1 MHYIIHNTRIGTHY
15 FTKISL
21 RMVRSKLNTNLN
33 YREYK
38 QLERDDAEY
47 DASMYE
53 IELLGKEVRI
63 AIGRGKTEKKDIIYY
78 PMYLMNTDDR
88 VVKQIGV
95 FEIRADQ
102 ASEMLDDEDDL
113 DIDKLPHP
121 LVYSFVTAGMLE
133 ADSRGK
139 KAPPI
144 GLLEETD
151 AAEEEGVKE
160 VQEEPV
166 QEEPVQ
172 EEVQKEVQEPEQL
185 DQEDNASDELRSKMK
200 AQALALPAQTK
211 ETAQAEHAEYRK
223 MPDQPWIQTFM
234 QNNNFGIT
242 DNEAGGD
249 CLFAV
254 IRDAFRT
261 RGKYVEV
268 PELRRKVAAE
278 ATEEVFEGYKKQ
290 YTMTAESISTTIAE
304 MRGLEEANAKLKQRL
319 VRTTDAKEQQAII
332 IESRHNATR
341 HKRLKSEVM
350 LSKELLQDF
359 HFMKNVNTLE
369 DFREVL
375 KSCAFWADTWAIST
389 LERVLRIKLI
399 ILSSER
405 FHSGEMGGVLQCG
418 QLNDR
423 VLEDQGSF
431 EPDFYIMAEH
441 TGMHYKLITYKGEA
455 LLTFREIPYDIKI
468 MVVEKCMERNAGPYY
483 LIPQFRTFR
492 EEDLGLK
499 DADLDL
505 KAERELMQT
514 IPSVHASSS
523 SASAHAHASHAPLY
537 DDATVFQF
545 YSKSMDK
552 PLPGTGSG
560 ETIERADIP
569 KYAALAKE
577 SPQWRKM
584 LSNFWEPPGDDK
596 NKPLFTLDGHK
607 WRTLEHYLKGSQFRK
622 ENPKHYLQ
630 FSLDS
635 DSDLSKSP
643 ALAKAAAKDDKYK
656 DMKPDADFNLR
667 EEKEREDAQHAKYSQ
682 NSYLEDM
689 LLNTR
694 NAKLVHFRRGKPPA
708 VCTELMRVRHRLQ
721 LEQLKRK
728 KQ

>member
-1 MHYIIHNTRIGTHY
+1 
-15 FTKISL
+15 
-21 RMVRSKLNTNLN
+21 MVRSKLNPDIN

-38 QLERDDAEY
+38 QLERDDADY
-47 DASMYE
+47 DATMYE

-63 AIGRGKTEKKDIIYY
+63 AIGRGKTDKKDIIYY
-78 PMYLMNTDDR
+78 PMYLINTDDR
-88 VVKQIGV
+88 VTKQIGV

-102 ASEMLDDEDDL
+102 ASEVLDDDDDL

-121 LVYSFVTAGMLE
+121 LIYSFVTAGMLE

-139 KAPPI
+139 TAPVTEI
-144 GLLEETD
+144 VLDKEKEKEDVNEEII
-151 AAEEEGVKE
+151 AAEP
-160 VQEEPV
+160 EEPV
-166 QEEPVQ
+166 QEVLAQ
-172 EEVQKEVQEPEQL
+172 AAL
-185 DQEDNASDELRSKMK
+185 QEDKAADALRSKMK
-200 AQALALPAQTK
+200 ALSLPAQTK
-211 ETAQAEHAEYRK
+211 ETAQGEHAEYK
-223 MPDQPWIQTFM
+223 KLPNQPWIQTHM

-268 PELRRKVAAE
+268 PELRRKLAAE
-278 ATEEVFEGYKKQ
+278 ATEEVFQGYRDQ
-290 YTMTAESISTTIAE
+290 YTITADSIATTREE
-304 MRGLEEANAKLKQRL
+304 MRGLVAANEKLKQRRD
-319 VRTTDAKEQQAII
+319 RTTDAKEQQAII
-332 IESRHNATR
+332 AESRRNAAR
-341 HKRLKSEVM
+341 FKRLKSELA
-350 LSKELLQDF
+350 LSQELLHDF
-359 HFMKNVNTLE
+359 HFMKNVNTLA
-369 DFREVL
+369 DFREML

-389 LERVLRIKLI
+389 LERVLHIKLI

-405 FHSGEMGGVLQCG
+405 FHAGEMGGVLQCG

-423 VLEDQGSF
+423 VLQDQGSF
-431 EPDFYIMAEH
+431 EPDFYVMADH
-441 TGMHYKLITYKGEA
+441 MGMHYRLITYKGEA
-455 LLTFREIPYDIKI
+455 LFTFREIPYDIKI
-468 MVVEKCMERNAGPYY
+468 MVIEKCMERNAGPYY

-492 EEDLGLK
+492 EEELGLK
-499 DADLDL
+499 GIEEDEAVHSPASHL
-505 KAERELMQT
+505 T
-514 IPSVHASSS
+514 HASSS
-523 SASAHAHASHAPLY
+523 SSHAPLY

-569 KYAALAKE
+569 KYAELAKE

-584 LSNFWEPPGDDK
+584 LSNFWEPPGDDRDK
-596 NKPLFTLDGHK
+596 ALFTLDDHK
-607 WRTLEHYLKGSQFRK
+607 WRTLEHYLQGSRFRK
-622 ENPKHYLQ
+622 EHPKHYLQ

-643 ALAKAAAKDDKYK
+643 TLAKSAANDDKYK
-656 DMKPDADFNLR
+656 DIKMDADYGSR

-682 NSYLEDM
+682 NSYLTDM

-708 VCTELMRVRHRLQ
+708 VCTELMRVRHRLRQ
-721 LEQLKRK
+721 EQVARMNKTSH
-728 KQ
+728 

>member
-1 MHYIIHNTRIGTHY
+1 
-15 FTKISL
+15 
-21 RMVRSKLNTNLN
+21 MVRSKLNPDLN

-38 QLERDDAEY
+38 QLERDDADY
-47 DASMYE
+47 DAAMYE

-63 AIGRGKTEKKDIIYY
+63 AIGRGKTDKKDIIYY
-78 PMYLMNTDDR
+78 PVYLINADDR

-121 LVYSFVTAGMLE
+121 LIYSFVTAGMLE

-139 KAPPI
+139 KAPVAVAA
-144 GLLEETD
+144 LEKEG
-151 AAEEEGVKE
+151 EEEGVKE
-160 VQEEPV
+160 QDPV
-166 QEEPVQ
+166 L
-172 EEVQKEVQEPEQL
+172 EEVEEVLEEVQEPAQL
-185 DQEDNASDELRSKMK
+185 DQEDDDKEDKALRSKMK

-211 ETAQAEHAEYRK
+211 DTAQAEHAEYK
-223 MPDQPWIQTFM
+223 KLPDEPWIQTHM

-254 IRDAFRT
+254 IRDAYRT

-268 PELRRKVAAE
+268 PELRRKLAAE
-278 ATEEVFEGYKKQ
+278 ATEEVFDGYKEN
-290 YTMTAESISTTIAE
+290 YTMLANSISTTVAE

-341 HKRLKSEVM
+341 HKRLKSEVT

-369 DFREVL
+369 DFRETL

-405 FHSGEMGGVLQCG
+405 FRSGEMGGVLQCG

-423 VLEDQGSF
+423 VLQDQGSF
-431 EPDFYIMAEH
+431 EPDFYIMADH
-441 TGMHYKLITYKGEA
+441 MGMHYALITYKGEA

-492 EEDLGLK
+492 EDLGLK
-499 DADLDL
+499 DAEEHDLMHN
-505 KAERELMQT
+505 KV
-514 IPSVHASSS
+514 PSVHAVPS
-523 SASAHAHASHAPLY
+523 SAHAPLY

-577 SPQWRKM
+577 SPHWRKM

-607 WRTLEHYLKGSQFRK
+607 WRTVEHYLLGSRFRK

-635 DSDLSKSP
+635 DSDMSKSP
-643 ALAKAAAKDDKYK
+643 TLAKSAAKDDKYK
-656 DMKPDADFNLR
+656 DINPDADFNLR
-667 EEKEREDAQHAKYSQ
+667 EEKEREDAQYAKYSQ
-682 NSYLEDM
+682 NSYLTDM

-694 NAKLVHFRRGKPPA
+694 NAKLVHFRRGKPPV
-708 VCTELMRVRHRLQ
+708 VCNELMRVRHRLQ
-721 LEQLKRK
+721 LEQAKRK

>member
-1 MHYIIHNTRIGTHY
+1 M
-15 FTKISL
+15 
-21 RMVRSKLNTNLN
+21 
-33 YREYK
+33 
-38 QLERDDAEY
+38 ERDDADY
-47 DASMYE
+47 DAAMYE

-63 AIGRGKTEKKDIIYY
+63 AIGRGKTDKKDIIYY
-78 PMYLMNTDDR
+78 PVYLINADDR

-121 LVYSFVTAGMLE
+121 LIYSFVTAGMLE

-139 KAPPI
+139 KAPVAVA
-144 GLLEETD
+144 LEKEG
-151 AAEEEGVKE
+151 EEEGVKE
-160 VQEEPV
+160 
-166 QEEPVQ
+166 Q
-172 EEVQKEVQEPEQL
+172 EEVQLQEEVLEEVLEEVQEPAQL
-185 DQEDNASDELRSKMK
+185 DQEDDDKEDKALRSKMK

-211 ETAQAEHAEYRK
+211 DTAQAEHAEYK
-223 MPDQPWIQTFM
+223 KLPDEPWIQTHM

-254 IRDAFRT
+254 IRDAYRT

-268 PELRRKVAAE
+268 PELRRKLAAE
-278 ATEEVFEGYKKQ
+278 ATEEVFDGYKEN
-290 YTMTAESISTTIAE
+290 YTMLANSISTTVAE
-304 MRGLEEANAKLKQRL
+304 MHGLEEANAKLKQRL

-341 HKRLKSEVM
+341 HKRLKSEVT
-350 LSKELLQDF
+350 LSKELLHDF

-369 DFREVL
+369 DFRETL

-405 FHSGEMGGVLQCG
+405 FRSGEMGGVLQCG

-423 VLEDQGSF
+423 VLQDQGSF
-431 EPDFYIMAEH
+431 EPDFYIMADH
-441 TGMHYKLITYKGEA
+441 MGMHYALITYKGEA

-499 DADLDL
+499 DAEEHDLMRN
-505 KAERELMQT
+505 KV
-514 IPSVHASSS
+514 PSVHAAPS
-523 SASAHAHASHAPLY
+523 SAPSSAHAPLY

-577 SPQWRKM
+577 SPHWRKM

-607 WRTLEHYLKGSQFRK
+607 WRTVEHYLLGSRFRK

-635 DSDLSKSP
+635 DSDMSKSP
-643 ALAKAAAKDDKYK
+643 TLAKSAAKDDKYK
-656 DMKPDADFNLR
+656 DINPDADFNLR
-667 EEKEREDAQHAKYSQ
+667 EEKEREDAQYAKYSQ

-694 NAKLVHFRRGKPPA
+694 NAKLVHFRRGKPPV

-721 LEQLKRK
+721 LEQAKRK

>member
-1 MHYIIHNTRIGTHY
+1 
-15 FTKISL
+15 
-21 RMVRSKLNTNLN
+21 MVRSKLNPDIN

-38 QLERDDAEY
+38 QLERDDADY
-47 DASMYE
+47 DATMYE

-63 AIGRGKTEKKDIIYY
+63 AIGRGKTDKKGVIYY
-78 PMYLMNTDDR
+78 PMYLINTDDR

-95 FEIRADQ
+95 FEIRAEQ
-102 ASEMLDDEDDL
+102 VSEVLDDDDDL

-121 LVYSFVTAGMLE
+121 LIYSFVTAGMLE

-139 KAPPI
+139 KAPVSAI
-144 GLLEETD
+144 IALDD
-151 AAEEEGVKE
+151 ADVEKNEKQRDATAVQ
-160 VQEEPV
+160 QEELL
-166 QEEPVQ
+166 QEEAQ
-172 EEVQKEVQEPEQL
+172 STENK
-185 DQEDNASDELRSKMK
+185 EDNEGKADKASDALRSKMK
-200 AQALALPAQTK
+200 ALSLPAQTK
-211 ETAQAEHAEYRK
+211 ETAQAEHAEYK
-223 MPDQPWIQTFM
+223 KQPNQPWIQTHM

-242 DNEAGGD
+242 DNEGAGD

-254 IRDAFRT
+254 IRDAYRT

-268 PELRRKVAAE
+268 PELRRKLAAE
-278 ATEEVFEGYKKQ
+278 ATEDVFQNYKEKH
-290 YTMTAESISTTIAE
+290 TMTADAIAATSAE
-304 MRGLEEANAKLKQRL
+304 MRGLVAANEKLKHRRD
-319 VRTTDAKEQQAII
+319 RTVDAKEQEAII
-332 IESRHNATR
+332 AESRRNAAQF
-341 HKRLKSEVM
+341 KRLKSELA

-369 DFREVL
+369 DFREML

-405 FHSGEMGGVLQCG
+405 FHAGEMGGVLQCG

-423 VLEDQGSF
+423 ILEDQGTF

-455 LLTFREIPYDIKI
+455 LLTFQEIPYDIKV

-492 EEDLGLK
+492 EDELGIKGVEEDQAVK
-499 DADLDL
+499 D
-505 KAERELMQT
+505 
-514 IPSVHASSS
+514 HASVPAASTASLSS
-523 SASAHAHASHAPLY
+523 PHASHAPLY
-537 DDATVFQF
+537 NDAIVFQF

-569 KYAALAKE
+569 KYAELAKE
-577 SPQWRKM
+577 TPQWRKM
-584 LSNFWEPPGDDK
+584 LSNVWEPPGDDRDK
-596 NKPLFTLDGHK
+596 ALFELDGHK
-607 WRTLEHYLKGSQFRK
+607 WRTLEHYLQGSKFRK

-643 ALAKAAAKDDKYK
+643 ALLNAKDDKHK
-656 DMKPDADFNLR
+656 DVQTDADYGAR

-682 NSYLEDM
+682 NSYLTDM

-694 NAKLVHFRRGKPPA
+694 NAKLVQFRRGKPPV
-708 VCTELMRVRHRLQ
+708 VCNELMRVRHRLQ
-721 LEQLKRK
+721 QEKRQK
-728 KQ
+728 MK

>member
-1 MHYIIHNTRIGTHY
+1 
-15 FTKISL
+15 
-21 RMVRSKLNTNLN
+21 MVRSKLNPELN

-38 QLERDDAEY
+38 QLERDDADY
-47 DASMYE
+47 DATMYE

-63 AIGRGKTEKKDIIYY
+63 AIGRGKTDKKGIIYY
-78 PMYLMNTDDR
+78 PMYLINTDDR
-88 VVKQIGV
+88 VTKQIGV
-95 FEIRADQ
+95 FEIQADQ
-102 ASEMLDDEDDL
+102 ASEVLDDDDDL

-121 LVYSFVTAGMLE
+121 LIYSFVTAGMLE

-139 KAPPI
+139 TAPVTEIVLEKEKEKEDVNEEATVQPEVEEDKS
-144 GLLEETD
+144 LEED
-151 AAEEEGVKE
+151 KSVEEDKT
-160 VQEEPV
+160 
-166 QEEPVQ
+166 
-172 EEVQKEVQEPEQL
+172 
-185 DQEDNASDELRSKMK
+185 LRSKMK
-200 AQALALPAQTK
+200 ALSLPAQTK
-211 ETAQAEHAEYRK
+211 ETAQGEHAEYK
-223 MPDQPWIQTFM
+223 KLPDQPWIQTHM

-249 CLFAV
+249 CLYAV

-268 PELRRKVAAE
+268 SELRRKVAAE
-278 ATEEVFEGYKKQ
+278 ANEEVFKGYKEN
-290 YTMTAESISTTIAE
+290 YTMTSESIATTRVE
-304 MRGLEEANAKLKQRL
+304 MRGLVAANEKLKQRRD
-319 VRTTDAKEQQAII
+319 RTTEAKEQQAII
-332 IESRHNATR
+332 AESRRNAEKF
-341 HKRLKSEVM
+341 KRLKSELA
-350 LSKELLQDF
+350 LSQELLQDF

-369 DFREVL
+369 DFREML

-405 FHSGEMGGVLQCG
+405 FRAGEMGGVLQCG

-431 EPDFYIMAEH
+431 EPDFYIMADH
-441 TGMHYKLITYKGEA
+441 MGMHYALITYKGEA
-455 LLTFREIPYDIKI
+455 LLTFREIPYDVKI
-468 MVVEKCMERNAGPYY
+468 MVIEKCMERNAGPYN

-492 EEDLGLK
+492 EEELGLK
-499 DADLDL
+499 GIEEDAAVLSP
-505 KAERELMQT
+505 A
-514 IPSVHASSS
+514 SAAHASSS
-523 SASAHAHASHAPLY
+523 SHAPLY

-569 KYAALAKE
+569 KYAELAKE

-584 LSNFWEPPGDDK
+584 LSNFWEPPGDDRDK
-596 NKPLFTLDGHK
+596 SLFSLDDHK
-607 WRTLEHYLKGSQFRK
+607 WRTLEHYLQGSRFRK
-622 ENPKHYLQ
+622 EHPKHYLQ

-643 ALAKAAAKDDKYK
+643 TLAKSAAKDDKYK
-656 DMKPDADFNLR
+656 DIKPDADFNLH

-682 NSYLEDM
+682 NSYLADM

-708 VCTELMRVRHRLQ
+708 VCNELMRVRHRLQ
-721 LEQLKRK
+721 LEKRK
-728 KQ
+728 K

>member
-1 MHYIIHNTRIGTHY
+1 
-15 FTKISL
+15 
-21 RMVRSKLNTNLN
+21 MVRSKLNPDLN

-38 QLERDDAEY
+38 QLERDDADY
-47 DASMYE
+47 DAAMYE

-63 AIGRGKTEKKDIIYY
+63 AIGRGKTDKKDIIYY
-78 PMYLMNTDDR
+78 PVYLINADDR

-121 LVYSFVTAGMLE
+121 LIYSFVTAGMLE

-139 KAPPI
+139 KAPVAVAA
-144 GLLEETD
+144 LEKEG
-151 AAEEEGVKE
+151 EEEGVKE
-160 VQEEPV
+160 QDPV
-166 QEEPVQ
+166 L
-172 EEVQKEVQEPEQL
+172 EEVLEEVQEPAQL
-185 DQEDNASDELRSKMK
+185 DQEDDDKEDKALRSKMK

-211 ETAQAEHAEYRK
+211 DTAQAEHAEYK
-223 MPDQPWIQTFM
+223 KLPDEPWIQTHM

-254 IRDAFRT
+254 IRDAYRT

-268 PELRRKVAAE
+268 PELRRKLAAE
-278 ATEEVFEGYKKQ
+278 ATEEVFDGYKEN
-290 YTMTAESISTTIAE
+290 YTMLANSISTTVAE

-341 HKRLKSEVM
+341 HKRLKSEVT

-369 DFREVL
+369 DFRETL

-405 FHSGEMGGVLQCG
+405 FRSGEMGGVLQCG

-423 VLEDQGSF
+423 VLQDQGSF
-431 EPDFYIMAEH
+431 EPDFYIMADH
-441 TGMHYKLITYKGEA
+441 MGMHYALITYKGEA

-492 EEDLGLK
+492 EDLGLK
-499 DADLDL
+499 DAEEHDLMHN
-505 KAERELMQT
+505 KV
-514 IPSVHASSS
+514 PSVHAVPS
-523 SASAHAHASHAPLY
+523 SAHAPLY

-577 SPQWRKM
+577 SPHWRKM

-607 WRTLEHYLKGSQFRK
+607 WRTVEHYLLGSRFRK

-635 DSDLSKSP
+635 DSDMSKSP
-643 ALAKAAAKDDKYK
+643 TLAKSAAKDDKYK
-656 DMKPDADFNLR
+656 DINPDADFNLR
-667 EEKEREDAQHAKYSQ
+667 EEKEREDAQYAKYSQ
-682 NSYLEDM
+682 NSYLTDM

-694 NAKLVHFRRGKPPA
+694 NAKLVHFRRGKPPV
-708 VCTELMRVRHRLQ
+708 VCNELMRVRHRLQ
-721 LEQLKRK
+721 LEQAKRK

>member
-1 MHYIIHNTRIGTHY
+1 MTNKQNKCKIIMHAIYNINYCIHY
-15 FTKISL
+15 PLSL
-21 RMVRSKLNTNLN
+21 IMVRSKLNPDIN

-38 QLERDDAEY
+38 QLERDDADY
-47 DASMYE
+47 DATMYE

-63 AIGRGKTEKKDIIYY
+63 AIGRGKTDKKGIIYY
-78 PMYLMNTDDR
+78 PMYLINTDDR
-88 VVKQIGV
+88 VTKQIGV

-102 ASEMLDDEDDL
+102 ASEVLDDDDDL

-121 LVYSFVTAGMLE
+121 LIYSFVTAGMLE

-139 KAPPI
+139 TAPVAEI
-144 GLLEETD
+144 VLEKEKEKEKEREREKED
-151 AAEEEGVKE
+151 VNEEATVQPEVPVQVKE
-160 VQEEPV
+160 AA
-166 QEEPVQ
+166 
-172 EEVQKEVQEPEQL
+172 L
-185 DQEDNASDELRSKMK
+185 QEDKALRSKMK
-200 AQALALPAQTK
+200 ALSLPAQTK
-211 ETAQAEHAEYRK
+211 ETAQAEHAEYK
-223 MPDQPWIQTFM
+223 KLPNQPWIQTHM

-242 DNEAGGD
+242 DNEGGGE
-249 CLFAV
+249 CLYAV

-268 PELRRKVAAE
+268 PELRRKLAAE
-278 ATEEVFEGYKKQ
+278 ATEEVFQGYRTQ
-290 YTMTAESISTTIAE
+290 YTVTADSIAETKTE
-304 MRGLEEANAKLKQRL
+304 MRGLVDANEKLKQRRD
-319 VRTTDAKEQQAII
+319 RTTDAKEQQTII
-332 IESRHNATR
+332 AESRLNAAR
-341 HKRLKSEVM
+341 FKRLKSELA
-350 LSKELLQDF
+350 LSQELLHDF
-359 HFMKNVNTLE
+359 HFMKNVSTLA
-369 DFREVL
+369 DFREML

-405 FHSGEMGGVLQCG
+405 FHAGEMGGVLQCG

-423 VLEDQGSF
+423 TLEDQGSF
-431 EPDFYIMAEH
+431 EPDFYIMADH
-441 TGMHYKLITYKGEA
+441 MGMHYRLITYKGEA

-468 MVVEKCMERNAGPYY
+468 MVIEKCMERNAGPYY

-492 EEDLGLK
+492 EEELGLK
-499 DADLDL
+499 GIEEDEAVHSPASHL
-505 KAERELMQT
+505 T
-514 IPSVHASSS
+514 HASSS
-523 SASAHAHASHAPLY
+523 SSHAPLY
-537 DDATVFQF
+537 DDAIVFQF

-569 KYAALAKE
+569 KYAELAKE

-584 LSNFWEPPGDDK
+584 LSNFWEPPGDDRDK
-596 NKPLFTLDGHK
+596 ALFSLDDHK
-607 WRTLEHYLKGSQFRK
+607 WRTLEHYLQGSRFRK
-622 ENPKHYLQ
+622 ENTKHYLQ

-643 ALAKAAAKDDKYK
+643 TLAKSAAKDDKF
-656 DMKPDADFNLR
+656 KPDADYGAR
-667 EEKEREDAQHAKYSQ
+667 EEKEREDAQYAKYNQ
-682 NSYLEDM
+682 NSYLTDM

-721 LEQLKRK
+721 LEKRK

>member
-1 MHYIIHNTRIGTHY
+1 
-15 FTKISL
+15 
-21 RMVRSKLNTNLN
+21 MVRSKLNPELN

-38 QLERDDAEY
+38 QLERDDADY
-47 DASMYE
+47 DATMYE

-63 AIGRGKTEKKDIIYY
+63 AIGRGKTDKKGVIYY
-78 PMYLMNTDDR
+78 PMYLINTDDR

-95 FEIRADQ
+95 FEIQADQ
-102 ASEMLDDEDDL
+102 ASEVLDDDDDM

-121 LVYSFVTAGMLE
+121 LIYSFVTAGMLE

-139 KAPPI
+139 TAPVSEI
-144 GLLEETD
+144 VLEKEKEKEKED
-151 AAEEEGVKE
+151 VNEEIMVQPE
-160 VQEEPV
+160 VEEDKS
-166 QEEPVQ
+166 
-172 EEVQKEVQEPEQL
+172 VQKDKSV
-185 DQEDNASDELRSKMK
+185 QEDNAADALRSKMK
-200 AQALALPAQTK
+200 ALSLPAQTK
-211 ETAQAEHAEYRK
+211 ETAQGEHAEYK
-223 MPDQPWIQTFM
+223 KLPDQPWIQTHM

-249 CLFAV
+249 CLYAV

-268 PELRRKVAAE
+268 PELRRMVAAE
-278 ATEEVFEGYKKQ
+278 ANEEVFKGYKEN
-290 YTMTAESISTTIAE
+290 YTLTSESIATTRAE
-304 MRGLEEANAKLKQRL
+304 MRELVAANEKLKQRRD
-319 VRTTDAKEQQAII
+319 RTTEAKEQQAII
-332 IESRHNATR
+332 AESRRNAAKF
-341 HKRLKSEVM
+341 KRLKTELA
-350 LSKELLQDF
+350 LSQELLQDF

-369 DFREVL
+369 DFREML

-405 FHSGEMGGVLQCG
+405 FRAGEMGGVLQCG

-431 EPDFYIMAEH
+431 EPDFYIMADH
-441 TGMHYKLITYKGEA
+441 MGMHYALITYKGEA

-468 MVVEKCMERNAGPYY
+468 MVIEKCMERNAGPYN

-492 EEDLGLK
+492 EEELGLK
-499 DADLDL
+499 GIEEDEAIS
-505 KAERELMQT
+505 
-514 IPSVHASSS
+514 IPPVSTAHASSS
-523 SASAHAHASHAPLY
+523 SHAPLY

-569 KYAALAKE
+569 KYAELAKE

-584 LSNFWEPPGDDK
+584 LSNFWEPPGDDRDK
-596 NKPLFTLDGHK
+596 ALFTLDDHK
-607 WRTLEHYLKGSQFRK
+607 WRTLEHYLQGSRFRK
-622 ENPKHYLQ
+622 EHPKHYLQ

-643 ALAKAAAKDDKYK
+643 TLAKSAAKDDKYK
-656 DMKPDADFNLR
+656 DIKPDADYGSR
-667 EEKEREDAQHAKYSQ
+667 EEKEREDAQYAKYSQ
-682 NSYLEDM
+682 NSYLVDM

-708 VCTELMRVRHRLQ
+708 VCNELMRVRHRLQ
-721 LEQLKRK
+721 LEKHK
-728 KQ
+728 K

>member
-1 MHYIIHNTRIGTHY
+1 
-15 FTKISL
+15 
-21 RMVRSKLNTNLN
+21 MVRSKLNPDIN

-38 QLERDDAEY
+38 QLERDDADY
-47 DASMYE
+47 DATMYE

-63 AIGRGKTEKKDIIYY
+63 AIGRGKTDKKGIIYY
-78 PMYLMNTDDR
+78 PVYLINTDDR

-102 ASEMLDDEDDL
+102 ASDMLDDDDDL

-121 LVYSFVTAGMLE
+121 LIYTFVTAGMLE

-139 KAPPI
+139 KAPI
-144 GLLEETD
+144 VLEK
-151 AAEEEGVKE
+151 EEEEKE
-160 VQEEPV
+160 DEEEKT
-166 QEEPVQ
+166 EEEKEEEKE
-172 EEVQKEVQEPEQL
+172 EEVIAAPAVQTG
-185 DQEDNASDELRSKMK
+185 DDDALRSKMK
-200 AQALALPAQTK
+200 ALTLPPQTK
-211 ETAQAEHAEYRK
+211 ETAEAEHAEYK
-223 MPDQPWIQTFM
+223 KQPDQPWIQTHM

-242 DNEAGGD
+242 DNEGGGE

-254 IRDAFRT
+254 IRDAYRS

-268 PELRRKVAAE
+268 PELRRKLAAE
-278 ATEEVFEGYKKQ
+278 ATEDVFQNYKEKH
-290 YTMTAESISTTIAE
+290 TMTADSIATTTAE
-304 MRGLEEANAKLKQRL
+304 MRVLVDANAKLKQRL
-319 VRTTDAKEQQAII
+319 ERTTEAKEQQAVIA
-332 IESRHNATR
+332 ESRRNAAKF
-341 HKRLKSEVM
+341 KRLKAEVA

-369 DFREVL
+369 DFREML

-389 LERVLRIKLI
+389 LERVLRIKLV

-405 FHSGEMGGVLQCG
+405 FHAGETGGVLQCG

-431 EPDFYIMAEH
+431 EPEFYAMAEH
-441 TGMHYKLITYKGEA
+441 TGSHYKLITYRGEA

-483 LIPQFRTFR
+483 LIPQFRAFR
-492 EEDLGLK
+492 EEELGLK
-499 DADLDL
+499 GLEEDQAV
-505 KAERELMQT
+505 RT
-514 IPSVHASSS
+514 SIPSAASAASA
-523 SASAHAHASHAPLY
+523 ASAHHAPLY

-569 KYAALAKE
+569 KYAELAKE
-577 SPQWRKM
+577 TPQWRKM
-584 LSNFWEPPGDDK
+584 LSNVWEPPGDDRVK
-596 NKPLFTLDGHK
+596 ALFTLDDHA
-607 WRTLEHYLKGSQFRK
+607 WRTLEHYLQGSKFRK

-635 DSDLSKSP
+635 DSDLSKS
-643 ALAKAAAKDDKYK
+643 AAFKDKDDKPK
-656 DMKPDADFNLR
+656 DVQMDADYGAR
-667 EEKEREDAQHAKYSQ
+667 EEKEREDAQYAKYSQ
-682 NSYLEDM
+682 NSYLADM

-694 NAKLVHFRRGKPPA
+694 NAKLVQFRRGKPPI
-708 VCTELMRVRHRLQ
+708 VCDELMRVRHRLQ
-721 LEQLKRK
+721 QEKHK
-728 KQ
+728 K

>member
-1 MHYIIHNTRIGTHY
+1 MQYITHPLL
-15 FTKISL
+15 TPLLIPLSL
-21 RMVRSKLNTNLN
+21 IMVRSKLNPDIN

-38 QLERDDAEY
+38 QLERDDADY
-47 DASMYE
+47 DACMYE

-63 AIGRGKTEKKDIIYY
+63 AIGRGKTEKSGIIYY
-78 PMYLMNTDDR
+78 PMYLINTDDR
-88 VVKQIGV
+88 VSKQIGL
-95 FEIRADQ
+95 FEIKADQ
-102 ASEMLDDEDDL
+102 ASDVLDDDDDL

-133 ADSRGK
+133 TDSRGK
-139 KAPPI
+139 KA
-144 GLLEETD
+144 LEQEKGASVEVEEVEEVEEVPSLEPVLEQEKVREEDQDQGPEKDTD
-151 AAEEEGVKE
+151 A
-160 VQEEPV
+160 
-166 QEEPVQ
+166 
-172 EEVQKEVQEPEQL
+172 
-185 DQEDNASDELRSKMK
+185 LRSKLK
-200 AQALALPAQTK
+200 ALNLPAQTK
-211 ETAQAEHAEYRK
+211 DTALTEHAEYRNL
-223 MPDQPWIQTFM
+223 PNQPWIQTHM

-254 IRDAFRT
+254 IRDAYRT

-268 PELRRKVAAE
+268 PELRRKLAAE
-278 ATEEVFEGYKKQ
+278 ATEEVFQGYKEQ
-290 YTMTAESISTTIAE
+290 YTLTADSIATTSAE
-304 MRGLEEANAKLKQRL
+304 MRELVSANARLKQRL
-319 VRTTDAKEQQAII
+319 ERTTEAKEQQAII
-332 IESRHNATR
+332 AESRHNATQF
-341 HKRLKSEVM
+341 KRLKSELA

-359 HFMKNVNTLE
+359 HFMKNVNTLA
-369 DFREVL
+369 DFQEML

-399 ILSSER
+399 LLSSER
-405 FHSGEMGGVLQCG
+405 FHAGEMGGVLQCG

-423 VLEDQGSF
+423 ALEEAGTF
-431 EPDFYIMAEH
+431 EPDFYIMADH
-441 TGMHYKLITYKGEA
+441 MGMHYRLITYKGEA

-468 MVVEKCMERNAGPYY
+468 MVIEKCMERNAGPYY

-492 EEDLGLK
+492 EEELGLK
-499 DADLDL
+499 GADLEEDEPA
-505 KAERELMQT
+505 KKV
-514 IPSVHASSS
+514 PSPHVSDAT
-523 SASAHAHASHAPLY
+523 HAPLY

-569 KYAALAKE
+569 KYAELAKE

-596 NKPLFTLDGHK
+596 EKALFTLDGHK
-607 WRTLEHYLKGSQFRK
+607 WRTLEHYLQGVKFRK

-635 DSDLSKSP
+635 ESDLSKNP
-643 ALAKAAAKDDKYK
+643 TLAKSAAKDDKYK
-656 DMKPDADFNLR
+656 DIKPDADYGSR

-682 NSYLEDM
+682 NSYLADM

-708 VCTELMRVRHRLQ
+708 VCSELMRVRHRLQ
-721 LEQLKRK
+721 QEKRK
-728 KQ
+728 K